1 MFLIKILKLGSGNQN
16 MYVVNEWH
24 LGKIIQVEKHYPGNY
39 GAPGM
44 PRQKKRKRTPEDIAR
59 QNRTNKEKK
68 IQRIILANFKEGDWH
83 LILKY
88 RPGQRPEEYEKA
100 KKQLK
105 KFIQDMRKAY
115 KAAGIPFKY
124 IAVTERGKKGQAL
137 HHHLVIEDIQ
147 TNNLNTVKLVKKL
160 WNGTEA
166 FIDLYEDGDYQKLAE
181 YIVKKETK
189 EESGW
194 ATYTR
199 SRNLITPVP
208 KKKIIKRKRWAMDP
222 KPKKGYYIVKDSIVN
237 GFNPVTDYPY
247 QHYTMRLIE
256 PGGDSS

>member
-1 MFLIKILKLGSGNQN
+1 MFLIKILKLGSGIQN

-44 PRQKKRKRTPEDIAR
+44 PRGKKKKATPEDIAR

-68 IQRIILANFKEGDWH
+68 IQRLILLNFKEGDWH

-88 RPGQRPEEYEKA
+88 RPGQRPEKYEEA
-100 KKQLK
+100 EKQLK
-105 KFIQDMRKAY
+105 KFLAKMRERY
-115 KAAGIPFKY
+115 KKAGIPFKY
-124 IAVTERGKKGQAL
+124 FAGTERGKKGQAL
-137 HHHLVIEDIQ
+137 HHHVITQDIA
-147 TNNLNTVKLVKKL
+147 TDNLNTVKLVKEL
-160 WNGTEA
+160 WMGTEA
-166 FIDLYEDGDYQKLAE
+166 FIDLYEDGDYEKLAA
-181 YIVKKETK
+181 YIAKKETK
-189 EESGW
+189 EEGGW

-199 SRNLITPVP
+199 SRNLITPKP
-208 KKKIIKRKRWAMDP
+208 KKKIIRRKRWARDP
-222 KPKKGYYIVKDSIVN
+222 KPKKGYYIVKDSVIN